1 MEKANYSNKD
11 IKLKM
16 EGLNLNIDKDIL
28 DDQRTLEVSTKVA
41 DKEKVSKDDKVD
53 FENFKVLYADAIKDK
68 CMEDYGV
75 CDDDKLLED
84 TAKEMYLAS
93 KTYIPEEDK
102 KADGELEKKTES
114 KEIKTESKDIADCVP
129 EKIINANSPEEALQ
143 VLDTLSND
151 ELIDY
156 TTWLIATFVF
166 ETDNVDAEIV
176 GDFVAEYMT
185 IDNMKKFAKNQIEED
200 IANERL
206 SNKVKTESRI
216 LEKVEIPEKFEVS
229 ELKRIAHRV
238 LPAKDIDEH
247 DGDLY
252 IRKSD
257 KSTELLKHMLN
268 ANNGLISTFTS
279 NLEDGDVWYDIPFA
293 NWEDDYKN
301 KVNESV
307 VSDYT
312 LDQIKRV
319 LDSEETEY
327 GYSLK
332 ITNSGADAETKTLD
346 LDKEDLQAIYDALS
360 KNKVTESKKDDRFQ
374 ANLSLH
380 SKFGI
385 DKGSKLIQELD
396 KALEQNDKQKI
407 KKLANKFKKELSPN
421 DYTSF
426 IKTYYPKYKEVLESV
441 FIEKECSK
449 QS

>member
-1 MEKANYSNKD
+1 
-11 IKLKM
+11 
-16 EGLNLNIDKDIL
+16 
-28 DDQRTLEVSTKVA
+28 
-41 DKEKVSKDDKVD
+41 
-53 FENFKVLYADAIKDK
+53 
-68 CMEDYGV
+68 
-75 CDDDKLLED
+75 
-84 TAKEMYLAS
+84 
-93 KTYIPEEDK
+93 
-102 KADGELEKKTES
+102 
-114 KEIKTESKDIADCVP
+114 
-129 EKIINANSPEEALQ
+129 
-143 VLDTLSND
+143 
-151 ELIDY
+151 
-156 TTWLIATFVF
+156 
-166 ETDNVDAEIV
+166 
-176 GDFVAEYMT
+176 
-185 IDNMKKFAKNQIEED
+185 
-200 IANERL
+200 
-206 SNKVKTESRI
+206 
-216 LEKVEIPEKFEVS
+216 
-229 ELKRIAHRV
+229 
-238 LPAKDIDEH
+238 
-247 DGDLY
+247 
-252 IRKSD
+252 
-257 KSTELLKHMLN
+257 MLN

-396 KALEQNDKQKI
+396 TALEQNDKQKI

>member
-206 SNKVKTESRI
+206 SNKIKTESRI

-229 ELKRIAHRV
+229 ELKRIAQRV

-301 KVNESV
+301 KVDESV

-332 ITNSGADAETKTLD
+332 ITN
-346 LDKEDLQAIYDALS
+346 
-360 KNKVTESKKDDRFQ
+360 RFR
-374 ANLSLH
+374 
-380 SKFGI
+380 
-385 DKGSKLIQELD
+385 
-396 KALEQNDKQKI
+396 
-407 KKLANKFKKELSPN
+407 
-421 DYTSF
+421 
-426 IKTYYPKYKEVLESV
+426 
-441 FIEKECSK
+441 
-449 QS
+449 

>member
-1 MEKANYSNKD
+1 MKKANYSNKD

-28 DDQRTLEVSTKVA
+28 DDQRTLEVSTEVA
-41 DKEKVSKDDKVD
+41 DKEKISKDDKTD
-53 FENFKVLYADAIKDK
+53 FENFKVLYADAIKNK
-68 CMEDYGV
+68 CLDDFGI

-114 KEIKTESKDIADCVP
+114 
-129 EKIINANSPEEALQ
+129 
-143 VLDTLSND
+143 
-151 ELIDY
+151 
-156 TTWLIATFVF
+156 
-166 ETDNVDAEIV
+166 
-176 GDFVAEYMT
+176 
-185 IDNMKKFAKNQIEED
+185 
-200 IANERL
+200 
-206 SNKVKTESRI
+206 RI
-216 LEKVEIPEKFEVS
+216 LEKVEIPEKFEIS
-229 ELKRIAHRV
+229 ELKRIAQRV
-238 LPAKDIDEH
+238 LPAKDIDTH

-268 ANNGLISTFTS
+268 ANSGLISTFTS

-293 NWEDDYKN
+293 NWEDDFKKQADEYGWYDK
-301 KVNESV
+301 KDESV

-360 KNKVTESKKDDRFQ
+360 KNKVTENKKSQEVDDESK
-374 ANLSLH
+374 S
-380 SKFGI
+380 
-385 DKGSKLIQELD
+385 
-396 KALEQNDKQKI
+396 
-407 KKLANKFKKELSPN
+407 NK
-421 DYTSF
+421 
-426 IKTYYPKYKEVLESV
+426 
-441 FIEKECSK
+441 KECSK

>member
-229 ELKRIAHRV
+229 ELKRIAHRI

-301 KVNESV
+301 KVDESV

-396 KALEQNDKQKI
+396 TALEQNDKQKI

>member
-176 GDFVAEYMT
+176 EDFVAEYMT

-200 IANERL
+200 MANERL
-206 SNKVKTESRI
+206 SNKVKTESKLVETESKQSLYDEISRVLTDYENNEADENDLYRTLVKIQNRWEDTITTCESKKKIENRI
-216 LEKVEIPEKFEVS
+216 LEKLEIPEKFEVS

-301 KVNESV
+301 KVDESV

-346 LDKEDLQAIYDALS
+346 LDKEDLQAIYDTLS
-360 KNKVTESKKDDRFQ
+360 KNKVIE
-374 ANLSLH
+374 N
-380 SKFGI
+380 
-385 DKGSKLIQELD
+385 
-396 KALEQNDKQKI
+396 
-407 KKLANKFKKELSPN
+407 KKLQEVDDENKSNKKECP
-421 DYTSF
+421 
-426 IKTYYPKYKEVLESV
+426 
-441 FIEKECSK
+441 K